1 MRKLLAV
8 IGFLTLLIGCGGDD
22 ATDVKV
28 IVEQPSGGNSGN
40 TDAHSVSYVWD
51 SSVTS
56 QVIRLSASASWSV
69 KSDDHCKNWCY
80 PVKSS
85 GTSDKIVLWVS
96 PNITDKAR
104 SGKVTVQ
111 LGGKKQ
117 EIFVS
122 QPAFTGNLDTYDYH
136 LPVVFHVMYHNKSDK
151 KQNPDKSH
159 FTKILD
165 AVNKLYAANN
175 MHIVFEMAKYNDEGE
190 ELEEPGIIRKKVDFK
205 EYDPHEF
212 LKDEDYA
219 EDVQNLKKFINI
231 FVFCFAQSSDKSTT
245 LGLTTLPILPTAY
258 PDPKDLLNETDAAN
272 DYAYLTTPFGVCI
285 NNEFIDVW
293 QDEGTIKATYIV
305 STVAHELGHYVGLL
319 HTFSENE
326 CEEDDGCDDTHIS
339 DYENYLAYIQK
350 YQNDEIAK
358 GRDPN
363 SFNIKELGT
372 RTDCKTGEEFIAD
385 NILDYAYTIGD
396 VFTADQKK
404 RTRHVLKYGALT
416 PGPKLIDYN
425 TTGIVTK
432 STNKSS
438 QRAAASRPGMVQT
451 DPCPK
456 VPVNR
461 LPQIGL
467 K

>member
-22 ATDVKV
+22 AG
-28 IVEQPSGGNSGN
+28 SGGNSGGV
-40 TDAHSVSYVWD
+40 TIIGGESLTFG

-56 QVIRLSASASWSV
+56 HEIQLSGSVSWSA
-69 KSDDHCKNWCY
+69 KSDDNCKNWCY
-80 PVKSS
+80 PFKAS
-85 GTSDKIVLWVS
+85 GNSDKIVLWVS

-117 EIFVS
+117 EISVS
-122 QPAFTGNLDTYDYH
+122 QPAFTGDLDTYDYH

-151 KQNPDKSH
+151 KQNPDKSQ

-175 MHIVFEMAKYNDEGE
+175 MHIVFEMAKYDDDGE

-231 FVFCFAQSSDKSTT
+231 FVFCFAQSSDESTT
-245 LGLTTLPILPTAY
+245 LGLTTLPIVPTAY
-258 PDPKDLLNETDAAN
+258 PLEHLVDTDAAN
-272 DYAYLTTPFGVCI
+272 EYAYLTTPYGVCI
-285 NNEFIDVW
+285 NNEAIDEW
-293 QDEGTIKATYIV
+293 QDEKTVNPIYIV
-305 STVAHELGHYVGLL
+305 ATVAHEIGHYIGLL
-319 HTFSENE
+319 HTFSEIE
-326 CEEDDGCDDTHIS
+326 CEEDDGCEDTPIS
-339 DYENYLAYIQK
+339 DYNNYIEYITD
-350 YQNDEIAK
+350 YIAK
-358 GRDPN
+358 QQAAGKK
-363 SFNIKELGT
+363 ITIEEVAK

>member
-8 IGFLTLLIGCGGDD
+8 IGFLVLLIGCGGDD
-22 ATDVKV
+22 AG
-28 IVEQPSGGNSGN
+28 SGGNSGGV
-40 TDAHSVSYVWD
+40 TIIGGESLTFG

-56 QVIRLSASASWSV
+56 HEIQLSGSVSWSA
-69 KSDDHCKNWCY
+69 KSDDNCKNWCY
-80 PVKSS
+80 PFKAS
-85 GTSDKIVLWVS
+85 GNSDKIVLWVS

-117 EIFVS
+117 EISVS
-122 QPAFTGNLDTYDYH
+122 QPAFTGDLDTYDYH

-151 KQNPDKSH
+151 KQNPDKSQ

-175 MHIVFEMAKYNDEGE
+175 MHIVFEMAKYDDEGE

-231 FVFCFAQSSDKSTT
+231 FVFCFAQSSDESTT
-245 LGLTTLPILPTAY
+245 LGLTTLPIVPTAY
-258 PDPKDLLNETDAAN
+258 PLEYLVDTDAAN
-272 DYAYLTTPFGVCI
+272 EYAYLTTPYGVCI
-285 NNEFIDVW
+285 NNEAIDEW
-293 QDEGTIKATYIV
+293 QDEKTVNPKYIV
-305 STVAHELGHYVGLL
+305 ATVAHEIGHYIGLL
-319 HTFSENE
+319 HTFSEIE
-326 CEEDDGCDDTHIS
+326 CEEDDGCEDTPIS
-339 DYENYLAYIQK
+339 DYNNYIEYITD
-350 YQNDEIAK
+350 YIAK
-358 GRDPN
+358 QQAAGK
-363 SFNIKELGT
+363 NITIEEVAK
-372 RTDCKTGEEFIAD
+372 RTDCKTGKEFIAD

-425 TTGIVTK
+425 TTGIVIK

>member
-8 IGFLTLLIGCGGDD
+8 IGFLVLLIGCGGDD
-22 ATDVKV
+22 AG
-28 IVEQPSGGNSGN
+28 SGGNSGGV
-40 TDAHSVSYVWD
+40 TIIGGESLTFG

-56 QVIRLSASASWSV
+56 HEIQLSGSVSWSA
-69 KSDDHCKNWCY
+69 KSDDNCKNWCY
-80 PVKSS
+80 PFKAS
-85 GTSDKIVLWVS
+85 GNGDKIVLWVS
-96 PNITDKAR
+96 PNITNKAR

-117 EIFVS
+117 EISVS

-151 KQNPDKSH
+151 KQNPDKSQ

-212 LKDEDYA
+212 QKDEDYA

-231 FVFCFAQSSDKSTT
+231 FVFCFAQSSSESTT
-245 LGLTTLPILPTAY
+245 LGYTTLPIVPTKY
-258 PDPKDLLNETDAAN
+258 PLEYLIDTDAAN
-272 DYAYLTTPFGVCI
+272 EYAYLTTPYGVCI
-285 NNEFIDVW
+285 NNEFIDEW
-293 QDEGTIKATYIV
+293 QDEGTINPTYIV

-319 HTFSENE
+319 HTFSEIE
-326 CEEDDGCDDTHIS
+326 CEEDDGCEDTPIS
-339 DYENYLAYIQK
+339 DYNNYIEYFTDYQAKQK
-350 YQNDEIAK
+350 AAGKKMIIEEAAK
-358 GRDPN
+358 
-363 SFNIKELGT
+363 
-372 RTDCKTGEEFIAD
+372 RTDCKTGKEFIAD

-425 TTGIVTK
+425 TTGIVIK

-438 QRAAASRPGMVQT
+438 QRAAASHPGMVQT

>member
-22 ATDVKV
+22 AG
-28 IVEQPSGGNSGN
+28 SGGNSGGV
-40 TDAHSVSYVWD
+40 TIIGGESLTFG

-56 QVIRLSASASWSV
+56 HEIQLSGSVSWSA
-69 KSDDHCKNWCY
+69 KSDDNCKNWCY
-80 PVKSS
+80 PFKAS
-85 GTSDKIVLWVS
+85 GNSDKIVLWVS
-96 PNITDKAR
+96 PNITNKAR

-117 EIFVS
+117 EISVS

-151 KQNPDKSH
+151 KQNPDKSQ

-175 MHIVFEMAKYNDEGE
+175 MHIVFEMAKYDDDGE
-190 ELEEPGIIRKKVDFK
+190 ELEEPGIIRKQVDFK

-231 FVFCFAQSSDKSTT
+231 FVFCFAQSSDESTT
-245 LGLTTLPILPTAY
+245 LGLTTLPIVPTAY
-258 PDPKDLLNETDAAN
+258 PLEHLVDTDAAN
-272 DYAYLTTPFGVCI
+272 EYAYLTTPYGVCI
-285 NNEFIDVW
+285 NNEAIDEW
-293 QDEGTIKATYIV
+293 QDEKTVNPIYIV
-305 STVAHELGHYVGLL
+305 ATVAHEIGHYIGLL
-319 HTFSENE
+319 HTFSEIE
-326 CEEDDGCDDTHIS
+326 CEEDDGCEDTPIS
-339 DYENYLAYIQK
+339 DYNNYIEYITD
-350 YQNDEIAK
+350 YIAK
-358 GRDPN
+358 QQAVGKK
-363 SFNIKELGT
+363 ITIEEVAK

>member
-1 MRKLLAV
+1 M
-8 IGFLTLLIGCGGDD
+8 LIGCGGDD
-22 ATDVKV
+22 AG
-28 IVEQPSGGNSGN
+28 SGGNSGGV
-40 TDAHSVSYVWD
+40 TIIGGESLTFG

-56 QVIRLSASASWSV
+56 HEIQLSGSVSWSA
-69 KSDDHCKNWCY
+69 KSDDNCKNWCY
-80 PVKSS
+80 PFKAS
-85 GTSDKIVLWVS
+85 GNSDKIVLWVS

-117 EIFVS
+117 EISVS
-122 QPAFTGNLDTYDYH
+122 QPAFTGDLDTYDYH

-151 KQNPDKSH
+151 KQNPDKSQ

-175 MHIVFEMAKYNDEGE
+175 MHIVFEMAKYDDEGE

-231 FVFCFAQSSDKSTT
+231 FVFCFAQSSDESTT
-245 LGLTTLPILPTAY
+245 LGLTTLPIVPTAY
-258 PDPKDLLNETDAAN
+258 PLEYLVDTDAAN
-272 DYAYLTTPFGVCI
+272 EYAYLTTPYGVCI
-285 NNEFIDVW
+285 NNEAIDEW
-293 QDEGTIKATYIV
+293 QDEKTVNPKYIV
-305 STVAHELGHYVGLL
+305 ATVAHEIGHYIGLL
-319 HTFSENE
+319 HTFSEIE
-326 CEEDDGCDDTHIS
+326 CEEDDGCEDTPIS
-339 DYENYLAYIQK
+339 DYNNYIEYITD
-350 YQNDEIAK
+350 YIAK
-358 GRDPN
+358 QQAAGK
-363 SFNIKELGT
+363 NITIEEVAK
-372 RTDCKTGEEFIAD
+372 RTDCKTGKEFIAD

-425 TTGIVTK
+425 TTGIVIK

>member
-22 ATDVKV
+22 AG
-28 IVEQPSGGNSGN
+28 SGGNSGGV
-40 TDAHSVSYVWD
+40 TIIGGESLTFG

-56 QVIRLSASASWSV
+56 HEIQLSGSVSWSA
-69 KSDDHCKNWCY
+69 KSDDNCKNWCY
-80 PVKSS
+80 PFKAS
-85 GTSDKIVLWVS
+85 GNSDKIVLWVS

-117 EIFVS
+117 EISVS
-122 QPAFTGNLDTYDYH
+122 QPAFTGDLDNYDYH

-151 KQNPDKSH
+151 KQNPDKSQ

-231 FVFCFAQSSDKSTT
+231 FVFCFAQSSDESTT

-293 QDEGTIKATYIV
+293 QDEGTIKPTYIV

-326 CEEDDGCDDTHIS
+326 CEEDDGCDDTHVS

>member
-22 ATDVKV
+22 AG
-28 IVEQPSGGNSGN
+28 SGGNSGGV
-40 TDAHSVSYVWD
+40 TIIGGESLTFG

-56 QVIRLSASASWSV
+56 HEIQLSGSVSWSA
-69 KSDDHCKNWCY
+69 KSDDNCKNWCY
-80 PVKSS
+80 PFKAS
-85 GTSDKIVLWVS
+85 GNSDKIALWVS
-96 PNITDKAR
+96 PNITDKTR

-117 EIFVS
+117 EISVS

-151 KQNPDKSH
+151 KQNPDKSQ

-175 MHIVFEMAKYNDEGE
+175 MHIVFEMAKYDDEGE

-231 FVFCFAQSSDKSTT
+231 FVFCFAQSSDESTT
-245 LGLTTLPILPTAY
+245 LGLTTLPIVPTAY
-258 PDPKDLLNETDAAN
+258 PLKYLVDTDAAN
-272 DYAYLTTPFGVCI
+272 EYAYLTTPYGVCI
-285 NNEFIDVW
+285 NNEAIDEW
-293 QDEGTIKATYIV
+293 QDEKTVNPKYIV
-305 STVAHELGHYVGLL
+305 ATVAHEIGHYIGLL
-319 HTFSENE
+319 HTFSEIE
-326 CEEDDGCDDTHIS
+326 CEEDDGCEDTPIS
-339 DYENYLAYIQK
+339 DYNNYIEYITD
-350 YQNDEIAK
+350 YIAK
-358 GRDPN
+358 QQAAGK
-363 SFNIKELGT
+363 NITIEEVAK
-372 RTDCKTGEEFIAD
+372 RTDCNTGEEFIAD

>member
-8 IGFLTLLIGCGGDD
+8 IGFLVLLIGCGGDD
-22 ATDVKV
+22 AG
-28 IVEQPSGGNSGN
+28 SGGNSGGV
-40 TDAHSVSYVWD
+40 TIIGGESLTFG

-56 QVIRLSASASWSV
+56 HEIQLSGSVSWSA
-69 KSDDHCKNWCY
+69 KSDDNCKNWCY
-80 PVKSS
+80 PFKAS
-85 GTSDKIVLWVS
+85 GNSDKIVLWVS

-117 EIFVS
+117 EISVS
-122 QPAFTGNLDTYDYH
+122 QPAFTGDLDTYDYH

-151 KQNPDKSH
+151 KQNPDKSQ

-175 MHIVFEMAKYNDEGE
+175 MHIVFEMAKYDDEGE

-231 FVFCFAQSSDKSTT
+231 FVFCFAQSSDESTT
-245 LGLTTLPILPTAY
+245 LGLTTLPIVPTAY
-258 PDPKDLLNETDAAN
+258 PLEHLVDTDAAN
-272 DYAYLTTPFGVCI
+272 EYAYLTTPYGVCI
-285 NNEFIDVW
+285 NNEAIDEW
-293 QDEGTIKATYIV
+293 QDEKTVNPKYIV
-305 STVAHELGHYVGLL
+305 ATVAHEIGHYIGLL
-319 HTFSENE
+319 HTFSEIE
-326 CEEDDGCDDTHIS
+326 CEEDDGCEDTPIS
-339 DYENYLAYIQK
+339 DYNNYIEYITD
-350 YQNDEIAK
+350 YIAK
-358 GRDPN
+358 QQAAGKK
-363 SFNIKELGT
+363 ITIEEVAK
-372 RTDCKTGEEFIAD
+372 RTDCITGKEFIAD

-467 K
+467 

>member
-8 IGFLTLLIGCGGDD
+8 IGFLVLLIGCGGDD
-22 ATDVKV
+22 AG
-28 IVEQPSGGNSGN
+28 SGGNSGGV
-40 TDAHSVSYVWD
+40 TIIGGESLTFG

-56 QVIRLSASASWSV
+56 HEIQLSGSVSWSA
-69 KSDDHCKNWCY
+69 KSDDNCKNWCY
-80 PVKSS
+80 PFKAS
-85 GTSDKIVLWVS
+85 GNSDKIVLWVS
-96 PNITDKAR
+96 PNITNKAR

-117 EIFVS
+117 EISVS
-122 QPAFTGNLDTYDYH
+122 QPAFTGDLDTYDYH

-151 KQNPDKSH
+151 KQNPDKSQ

-175 MHIVFEMAKYNDEGE
+175 MHIVFEMAKYDDDGE

-231 FVFCFAQSSDKSTT
+231 FVFCFAQSSDESTT
-245 LGLTTLPILPTAY
+245 LGLTTLPIVPTAY
-258 PDPKDLLNETDAAN
+258 PLKYLVDTDAAN
-272 DYAYLTTPFGVCI
+272 EYAYLTTPYGVCI
-285 NNEFIDVW
+285 NNEAIDEW
-293 QDEGTIKATYIV
+293 QDEKTVNPKYIV
-305 STVAHELGHYVGLL
+305 ATVAHEIGHYIGLL
-319 HTFSENE
+319 HTFSEIE
-326 CEEDDGCDDTHIS
+326 CEEDDGCEDTPIS
-339 DYENYLAYIQK
+339 DYNNYIEYITD
-350 YQNDEIAK
+350 YIAK
-358 GRDPN
+358 QQAAGKK
-363 SFNIKELGT
+363 ITIEEVAK
-372 RTDCKTGEEFIAD
+372 RTDCKTGKEFIAD

-425 TTGIVTK
+425 TTGIVIK

>member
-22 ATDVKV
+22 AG
-28 IVEQPSGGNSGN
+28 SGGNSGGV
-40 TDAHSVSYVWD
+40 TIIGGESLTFG

-56 QVIRLSASASWSV
+56 HEIQLSGSVSWSA
-69 KSDDHCKNWCY
+69 KSDDNCKNWCY
-80 PVKSS
+80 PFKAS
-85 GTSDKIVLWVS
+85 GNSDKIVLWVS

-117 EIFVS
+117 EISVS

-151 KQNPDKSH
+151 KQNPDKSQ

-175 MHIVFEMAKYNDEGE
+175 MHIVFEMAKYDDDGE

-231 FVFCFAQSSDKSTT
+231 FVFCFAQSSDESTT
-245 LGLTTLPILPTAY
+245 LGLTTLPIVPTAY
-258 PDPKDLLNETDAAN
+258 PLEHLVDTDAAN
-272 DYAYLTTPFGVCI
+272 EYAYLTTPYGVCI
-285 NNEFIDVW
+285 NNEAIDEW
-293 QDEGTIKATYIV
+293 QDEKTVNPIYIV
-305 STVAHELGHYVGLL
+305 ATVAHEIGHYIGLL
-319 HTFSENE
+319 HTFSEIE
-326 CEEDDGCDDTHIS
+326 CEEDDGCEDTPIS
-339 DYENYLAYIQK
+339 DYNNYIEYITD
-350 YQNDEIAK
+350 YIAK
-358 GRDPN
+358 QQAAGKK
-363 SFNIKELGT
+363 ITIEEVAK

>member
-8 IGFLTLLIGCGGDD
+8 IGFLVLLIGCGGDD
-22 ATDVKV
+22 AG
-28 IVEQPSGGNSGN
+28 SGGNSGGV
-40 TDAHSVSYVWD
+40 TIIGGESLTFG

-56 QVIRLSASASWSV
+56 HEIQLSGSVSWSA
-69 KSDDHCKNWCY
+69 KSDDNCKNWCY
-80 PVKSS
+80 PFKAS
-85 GTSDKIVLWVS
+85 GNSDKIVLWVS
-96 PNITDKAR
+96 PNITNKAR

-117 EIFVS
+117 EISVS
-122 QPAFTGNLDTYDYH
+122 QPAFTGDLDTYDYH

-151 KQNPDKSH
+151 KQNPDKSQ

-175 MHIVFEMAKYNDEGE
+175 MHIVFEMAKYDDEGE

-231 FVFCFAQSSDKSTT
+231 FVFCFAQSSDESTT
-245 LGLTTLPILPTAY
+245 LGLTTLPIVPTAY
-258 PDPKDLLNETDAAN
+258 PLEYLVDTDTANE
-272 DYAYLTTPFGVCI
+272 YAYLTTPYGVCI
-285 NNEFIDVW
+285 NNEAIDEW
-293 QDEGTIKATYIV
+293 QDEKTVNPKYIV
-305 STVAHELGHYVGLL
+305 ATVAHEIGHYIGLL
-319 HTFSENE
+319 HTFSEIE
-326 CEEDDGCDDTHIS
+326 CEEDDGCEDTPIS
-339 DYENYLAYIQK
+339 DYNNYIEYITD
-350 YQNDEIAK
+350 YIAK
-358 GRDPN
+358 QQAAGKK
-363 SFNIKELGT
+363 ITIEEVAK
-372 RTDCKTGEEFIAD
+372 RTDCKTGKEFIAD

>member
-8 IGFLTLLIGCGGDD
+8 IGFLVLLIGCGGDD
-22 ATDVKV
+22 AG
-28 IVEQPSGGNSGN
+28 SGGNSGGV
-40 TDAHSVSYVWD
+40 TIIGGESLTFG

-56 QVIRLSASASWSV
+56 HEIQLSGSVSWSA
-69 KSDDHCKNWCY
+69 KSDDNCKNWCY
-80 PVKSS
+80 PFKAS
-85 GTSDKIVLWVS
+85 GNSDKIVLWVS

-117 EIFVS
+117 EISVS

-151 KQNPDKSH
+151 KQNPDKSQ

-190 ELEEPGIIRKKVDFK
+190 ELEEPGIIRKQVDFS
-205 EYDPHEF
+205 EYDANEF
-212 LKDEDYA
+212 LQDKDYA
-219 EDVQNLKKFINI
+219 DDVLNLKKYINI
-231 FVFCFAQSSDKSTT
+231 FVFRFAQPSSDVTT
-245 LGLTTLPILPTAY
+245 LGLTTLPIVPTAY
-258 PDPKDLLNETDAAN
+258 PLKYLVDTDAAN
-272 DYAYLTTPFGVCI
+272 EYAYLTTPYGVCI
-285 NNEFIDVW
+285 NNEAIDEW
-293 QDEGTIKATYIV
+293 QDEKTVNPKYIV
-305 STVAHELGHYVGLL
+305 ATVAHEIGHYIGLL
-319 HTFSENE
+319 HTFSEIE
-326 CEEDDGCDDTHIS
+326 CEEDDGCEDTPIS
-339 DYENYLAYIQK
+339 DYNNYIEYITD
-350 YQNDEIAK
+350 YIAK
-358 GRDPN
+358 QQAAGKK
-363 SFNIKELGT
+363 ITIEEVAK
-372 RTDCKTGEEFIAD
+372 RTDCITGKEFIAD

>member
-8 IGFLTLLIGCGGDD
+8 IGFLVLLIGCGGDD
-22 ATDVKV
+22 AG
-28 IVEQPSGGNSGN
+28 SGGNSGGV
-40 TDAHSVSYVWD
+40 TIIGGESLTFG

-56 QVIRLSASASWSV
+56 HEIQLSGSVSWSA
-69 KSDDHCKNWCY
+69 KSDDNCKNWCY
-80 PVKSS
+80 PFKAS
-85 GTSDKIVLWVS
+85 GNSDKIVLWVS
-96 PNITDKAR
+96 PNITNKAR

-117 EIFVS
+117 EISVS
-122 QPAFTGNLDTYDYH
+122 QPAFTGDLDTYDYH

-151 KQNPDKSH
+151 KQNPDKSQ

-175 MHIVFEMAKYNDEGE
+175 MHIVFEMAKYDDEGE

-231 FVFCFAQSSDKSTT
+231 FVFCFAQASSDATT
-245 LGLTTLPILPTAY
+245 LGLTTLPIVPTAY
-258 PDPKDLLNETDAAN
+258 PLEYLVDTDTANE
-272 DYAYLTTPFGVCI
+272 YAYLTTPYGVCI
-285 NNEFIDVW
+285 NNEAIDEW
-293 QDEGTIKATYIV
+293 QDEKTVNPKYIV
-305 STVAHELGHYVGLL
+305 ATVAHEIGHYIGLL
-319 HTFSENE
+319 HTFSEIE
-326 CEEDDGCDDTHIS
+326 CEEDDGCEDTPIS
-339 DYENYLAYIQK
+339 DYNNYIEYITD
-350 YQNDEIAK
+350 YIAK
-358 GRDPN
+358 QQAAGKK
-363 SFNIKELGT
+363 ITIEEVAK
-372 RTDCKTGEEFIAD
+372 RTDCKTGKEFIAD

-425 TTGIVTK
+425 TTGIVIK

>member
-8 IGFLTLLIGCGGDD
+8 IGFLVLLIGCGGDD
-22 ATDVKV
+22 AG
-28 IVEQPSGGNSGN
+28 SGGNSGGV
-40 TDAHSVSYVWD
+40 TIIGGESLTFG

-56 QVIRLSASASWSV
+56 HEIQLSGSVSWSA
-69 KSDDHCKNWCY
+69 KSDDNCKNWCY
-80 PVKSS
+80 PFKAS
-85 GTSDKIVLWVS
+85 GNSDKIVLWVS

-117 EIFVS
+117 EISVS

-151 KQNPDKSH
+151 KQNPDKSQ

-175 MHIVFEMAKYNDEGE
+175 MHIVFEMAKYDDDGE

-231 FVFCFAQSSDKSTT
+231 FVFCFAQSSDESTT
-245 LGLTTLPILPTAY
+245 LGLTTLPIVPTAY
-258 PDPKDLLNETDAAN
+258 PLKYLVDTDAAN
-272 DYAYLTTPFGVCI
+272 EYAYLTTPYGVCI
-285 NNEFIDVW
+285 NNEAIDEW
-293 QDEGTIKATYIV
+293 QDEKTVNPKYIV
-305 STVAHELGHYVGLL
+305 ATVAHEIGHYIGLL
-319 HTFSENE
+319 HTFSEIE
-326 CEEDDGCDDTHIS
+326 CEEDDGCEDTPIS
-339 DYENYLAYIQK
+339 DYNNYIEYITD
-350 YQNDEIAK
+350 YIAK
-358 GRDPN
+358 QQAAGKK
-363 SFNIKELGT
+363 ITIEEVAK

>member
-22 ATDVKV
+22 AG
-28 IVEQPSGGNSGN
+28 SGGNSGGV
-40 TDAHSVSYVWD
+40 TIIGGESLTFG

-56 QVIRLSASASWSV
+56 HEIQLSGSVSWSA
-69 KSDDHCKNWCY
+69 KSDDNCKNWCY
-80 PVKSS
+80 PFKAS
-85 GTSDKIVLWVS
+85 GNSDKIVLWVS

-117 EIFVS
+117 EISVS

-151 KQNPDKSH
+151 KQNPDKSQ
-159 FTKILD
+159 FTNILD

-175 MHIVFEMAKYNDEGE
+175 MHIVFEMAKYDDDGE

-231 FVFCFAQSSDKSTT
+231 FVFCFAQSSDESTT
-245 LGLTTLPILPTAY
+245 LGLTTLPIVPTAY
-258 PDPKDLLNETDAAN
+258 PLEHLVDTDAAN
-272 DYAYLTTPFGVCI
+272 EYAYLTTPYGVCI
-285 NNEFIDVW
+285 NNEAIDEW
-293 QDEGTIKATYIV
+293 QDEKTVNPIYIV
-305 STVAHELGHYVGLL
+305 ATVAHEIGHYIGLL
-319 HTFSENE
+319 HTFSEIE
-326 CEEDDGCDDTHIS
+326 CEEDDGCEDTPIS
-339 DYENYLAYIQK
+339 DYNNYIEYITD
-350 YQNDEIAK
+350 YIAK
-358 GRDPN
+358 QQAAGKK
-363 SFNIKELGT
+363 ITIEEVAK

>member
-1 MRKLLAV
+1 M
-8 IGFLTLLIGCGGDD
+8 LIGCGGDD
-22 ATDVKV
+22 A
-28 IVEQPSGGNSGN
+28 GGESLTFG
-40 TDAHSVSYVWD
+40 

-56 QVIRLSASASWSV
+56 HEIQLSGSVSWSA
-69 KSDDHCKNWCY
+69 KSDDNCKNWCY
-80 PVKSS
+80 PFKAS
-85 GTSDKIVLWVS
+85 GNSDKIVLWVS

-117 EIFVS
+117 EISVS
-122 QPAFTGNLDTYDYH
+122 QPAFTGDLDTYDYH

-151 KQNPDKSH
+151 KQNPDKSQ

-175 MHIVFEMAKYNDEGE
+175 MHIVFEMAKYDDDGE

-293 QDEGTIKATYIV
+293 QDEGTIEPYYIV

-319 HTFSENE
+319 HTFSEIE
-326 CEEDDGCDDTHIS
+326 CEEDDGCEDTPIS
-339 DYENYLAYIQK
+339 DYNNYIEYFTDYQAKQK
-350 YQNDEIAK
+350 AAGKKMIIEEAAK
-358 GRDPN
+358 
-363 SFNIKELGT
+363 

-385 NILDYAYTIGD
+385 NILDYAYTIGN

>member
-8 IGFLTLLIGCGGDD
+8 IGFLVLLIGCGGDD
-22 ATDVKV
+22 AG
-28 IVEQPSGGNSGN
+28 SGGNSGGV
-40 TDAHSVSYVWD
+40 TIIGGESLTFG

-56 QVIRLSASASWSV
+56 HEIQLSGSVSWSA
-69 KSDDHCKNWCY
+69 KSDDNCKNWCY
-80 PVKSS
+80 PFKAS
-85 GTSDKIVLWVS
+85 GNSDKIVLWVS

-117 EIFVS
+117 EISVS
-122 QPAFTGNLDTYDYH
+122 QPAFTGDLDTYDYH
-136 LPVVFHVMYHNKSDK
+136 LPVVFHVMYHNKSDE
-151 KQNPDKSH
+151 KQNPDKSQ

-175 MHIVFEMAKYNDEGE
+175 MHIVFEMAKYDDDGE

-231 FVFCFAQSSDKSTT
+231 FVFCFAQSSDESTT
-245 LGLTTLPILPTAY
+245 LGLTTLPIVPTAY
-258 PDPKDLLNETDAAN
+258 PLKYLVDTDAAN
-272 DYAYLTTPFGVCI
+272 EYAYLTTPYGVCI
-285 NNEFIDVW
+285 NNEAIDEW
-293 QDEGTIKATYIV
+293 QDEKTVNPKYIV
-305 STVAHELGHYVGLL
+305 ATVAHEIGHYIGLL
-319 HTFSENE
+319 HTFSEIE
-326 CEEDDGCDDTHIS
+326 CEEDDGCEDTPIS
-339 DYENYLAYIQK
+339 DYNNYIEYITD
-350 YQNDEIAK
+350 YIAK
-358 GRDPN
+358 QQAAGKK
-363 SFNIKELGT
+363 ITIEEVAK
-372 RTDCKTGEEFIAD
+372 RTDCKTGKEFIAD

>member
-8 IGFLTLLIGCGGDD
+8 IGFLVLLIGCGGDD
-22 ATDVKV
+22 AG
-28 IVEQPSGGNSGN
+28 SGGNSGGV
-40 TDAHSVSYVWD
+40 TIIGGESLTFG

-56 QVIRLSASASWSV
+56 HEIQLSGSVSWSA
-69 KSDDHCKNWCY
+69 KSDDNCKNWCY
-80 PVKSS
+80 PFKAS
-85 GTSDKIVLWVS
+85 GNSDKIVLWVS

-117 EIFVS
+117 EISVS
-122 QPAFTGNLDTYDYH
+122 QPAFTGDLDTYDYH

-151 KQNPDKSH
+151 KQNPDKSQ

-175 MHIVFEMAKYNDEGE
+175 MHIVFEMAKYDDEGE

-231 FVFCFAQSSDKSTT
+231 FVFCFAQSSDESTT
-245 LGLTTLPILPTAY
+245 LGLTTLPIVPTAY
-258 PDPKDLLNETDAAN
+258 PLEHLVDTDAAN
-272 DYAYLTTPFGVCI
+272 DYAYLTTPYGVCI
-285 NNEFIDVW
+285 NNEAIDEW
-293 QDEGTIKATYIV
+293 QDEKTVNPKYIV
-305 STVAHELGHYVGLL
+305 ATVAHELGHYVGLL
-319 HTFSENE
+319 HTFSEIE
-326 CEEDDGCDDTHIS
+326 CEEDDGCEDTPIS
-339 DYENYLAYIQK
+339 DYNNYIEYITD
-350 YQNDEIAK
+350 YIAK
-358 GRDPN
+358 QQAAGKK
-363 SFNIKELGT
+363 ITIEEVAK

-425 TTGIVTK
+425 TTGIVIK

-438 QRAAASRPGMVQT
+438 QRAAASHPGMVQT

>member
-8 IGFLTLLIGCGGDD
+8 IGFLVLLIGCGGDD
-22 ATDVKV
+22 AG
-28 IVEQPSGGNSGN
+28 SGGNSGGV
-40 TDAHSVSYVWD
+40 TIIGGESLTFG

-56 QVIRLSASASWSV
+56 HEIQLSGSVSWSA
-69 KSDDHCKNWCY
+69 KSDDNCKNWCY
-80 PVKSS
+80 PFKAS
-85 GTSDKIVLWVS
+85 GNSDKIVLWVS

-117 EIFVS
+117 EISVS

-151 KQNPDKSH
+151 KQNPDKSQ

-175 MHIVFEMAKYNDEGE
+175 MHIVFEMAKYDDEGE

-231 FVFCFAQSSDKSTT
+231 FVFCFAQSSDESTT
-245 LGLTTLPILPTAY
+245 LGLTTLPIVPTAY
-258 PDPKDLLNETDAAN
+258 PLEHLVDTDAAN
-272 DYAYLTTPFGVCI
+272 EYAYLTTPYGVCI
-285 NNEFIDVW
+285 NNEAIDEW
-293 QDEGTIKATYIV
+293 QDEKTVNPIYIV
-305 STVAHELGHYVGLL
+305 ATVAHEIGHYIGLL
-319 HTFSENE
+319 HTFSEIE
-326 CEEDDGCDDTHIS
+326 CEEDDGCEDTPIS
-339 DYENYLAYIQK
+339 DYNNYIEYITD
-350 YQNDEIAK
+350 YIAK
-358 GRDPN
+358 QQAAGKK
-363 SFNIKELGT
+363 ITIEEVAK

>member
-22 ATDVKV
+22 AG
-28 IVEQPSGGNSGN
+28 SGGNSGGV
-40 TDAHSVSYVWD
+40 TIIGGESLTFG

-56 QVIRLSASASWSV
+56 HEIQLSGSVSWSA
-69 KSDDHCKNWCY
+69 KSDDNCKNWCY
-80 PVKSS
+80 PFKAS
-85 GTSDKIVLWVS
+85 GNSDKIVLWVS
-96 PNITDKAR
+96 PNITNKAR

-117 EIFVS
+117 EISVS
-122 QPAFTGNLDTYDYH
+122 QPAFTGDLDTYDYH

-151 KQNPDKSH
+151 KQNPDKSQ

-175 MHIVFEMAKYNDEGE
+175 MNMHIVFEMAKYDDEGE

-219 EDVQNLKKFINI
+219 EDVQNLKKYINI
-231 FVFCFAQSSDKSTT
+231 FVFRFAQASSDATT
-245 LGLTTLPILPTAY
+245 LGLTTLPIVPTAY
-258 PDPKDLLNETDAAN
+258 PLEYLVDTDTANE
-272 DYAYLTTPFGVCI
+272 YAYLTTPFGVCI
-285 NNEFIDVW
+285 NNEAIDEW
-293 QDEGTIKATYIV
+293 QDEKTVNPKYIV
-305 STVAHELGHYVGLL
+305 ATVAHEIGHYIGLL
-319 HTFSENE
+319 HTFSEIE
-326 CEEDDGCDDTHIS
+326 CEEDDGCEDTPIS
-339 DYENYLAYIQK
+339 DYNNYIEYITD
-350 YQNDEIAK
+350 YIAK
-358 GRDPN
+358 QQAAGK
-363 SFNIKELGT
+363 NITIEEVAK

>member
-8 IGFLTLLIGCGGDD
+8 IGFLVLLIGCGGDD
-22 ATDVKV
+22 AG
-28 IVEQPSGGNSGN
+28 SGGNSGGV
-40 TDAHSVSYVWD
+40 TIIGGESLTFG

-56 QVIRLSASASWSV
+56 HEIQLSGSVSWSA
-69 KSDDHCKNWCY
+69 KSDDNCKNWCY
-80 PVKSS
+80 PFKAS
-85 GTSDKIVLWVS
+85 GNSDKIVLWVS
-96 PNITDKAR
+96 PNITNKAR

-117 EIFVS
+117 EISVS
-122 QPAFTGNLDTYDYH
+122 QPAFTGDLDTYDYH

-151 KQNPDKSH
+151 KQNPDKSQ

-175 MHIVFEMAKYNDEGE
+175 MHIVFEMAKYDDEGE

-231 FVFCFAQSSDKSTT
+231 FVFCFAQASSDATT
-245 LGLTTLPILPTAY
+245 LGLTTLPIVPTAY
-258 PDPKDLLNETDAAN
+258 PLEYLVDTDTANE
-272 DYAYLTTPFGVCI
+272 YAYLTTPYGVCI
-285 NNEFIDVW
+285 NNEAIDEW
-293 QDEGTIKATYIV
+293 QDEKTVNPRYIV
-305 STVAHELGHYVGLL
+305 ATVAHEIGHYIGLL
-319 HTFSENE
+319 HTFSEIE
-326 CEEDDGCDDTHIS
+326 CEEDDGCEDTPIS
-339 DYENYLAYIQK
+339 DYNNYIEYLTDY
-350 YQNDEIAK
+350 IAK
-358 GRDPN
+358 QQAAGKK
-363 SFNIKELGT
+363 ITEEAAK
-372 RTDCKTGEEFIAD
+372 RTDCNTGKEFIAH
-385 NILDYAYTIGD
+385 NIMDYAYTIGD

>member
-8 IGFLTLLIGCGGDD
+8 IGFLVLLIGCGGDD
-22 ATDVKV
+22 TG
-28 IVEQPSGGNSGN
+28 IGGNSGGV
-40 TDAHSVSYVWD
+40 TIIGGESLTFG

-56 QVIRLSASASWSV
+56 HEIQLSGSVSWSA
-69 KSDDHCKNWCY
+69 KSDDNCKNWCY
-80 PVKSS
+80 PFKAS
-85 GTSDKIVLWVS
+85 GNSDKIVLWVS
-96 PNITDKAR
+96 PNITNKAR

-117 EIFVS
+117 EISVS
-122 QPAFTGNLDTYDYH
+122 QPAFTGDLDTYDYH

-151 KQNPDKSH
+151 KQNPDKSQ
-159 FTKILD
+159 FTNILD

-175 MHIVFEMAKYNDEGE
+175 MHIVFEMAKYDDDGE
-190 ELEEPGIIRKKVDFK
+190 ELEEPGIIRKQVDFK

-231 FVFCFAQSSDKSTT
+231 FVFCFAQSSDESTT
-245 LGLTTLPILPTAY
+245 LGLTTLPIVPTAY
-258 PDPKDLLNETDAAN
+258 PLKYLVDTDAAN
-272 DYAYLTTPFGVCI
+272 ELAKLPTPYGVCI
-285 NNEFIDVW
+285 NNEAIDEW
-293 QDEGTIKATYIV
+293 QDEKTVNPKYIV
-305 STVAHELGHYVGLL
+305 ATVAHEIGHYIGLL
-319 HTFSENE
+319 HTFSEIE
-326 CEEDDGCDDTHIS
+326 CEEDDGCEDTPIS
-339 DYENYLAYIQK
+339 DYNNYIEYITD
-350 YQNDEIAK
+350 YIAK
-358 GRDPN
+358 QQAAGK
-363 SFNIKELGT
+363 NITIEEVAK

>member
-8 IGFLTLLIGCGGDD
+8 IGFLVLLIGCGGDD
-22 ATDVKV
+22 AG
-28 IVEQPSGGNSGN
+28 SGGNSGGV
-40 TDAHSVSYVWD
+40 TIIGGESLTFG

-56 QVIRLSASASWSV
+56 HEIQLSGSVSWSA
-69 KSDDHCKNWCY
+69 KSDDNCKNWCY
-80 PVKSS
+80 PFKAS
-85 GTSDKIVLWVS
+85 GNSDKIVLWVS

-117 EIFVS
+117 EISVS
-122 QPAFTGNLDTYDYH
+122 QPAFTGDLDTYDYH

-151 KQNPDKSH
+151 KQNPDKSQ

-175 MHIVFEMAKYNDEGE
+175 MHIVFEMAKYDDEGE

-231 FVFCFAQSSDKSTT
+231 FVFCFAQSSDESTT
-245 LGLTTLPILPTAY
+245 LGLTTLPIVPTAY
-258 PDPKDLLNETDAAN
+258 PLKYLVDTDAAN
-272 DYAYLTTPFGVCI
+272 EYAYLTTPYGVCI
-285 NNEFIDVW
+285 NNEAIDEW
-293 QDEGTIKATYIV
+293 QDEKTVNPKYIV
-305 STVAHELGHYVGLL
+305 ATVAHEIGHYIGLL
-319 HTFSENE
+319 HTFSEIE
-326 CEEDDGCDDTHIS
+326 CEEDDGCEDTPIS
-339 DYENYLAYIQK
+339 DYNNYIEYITD
-350 YQNDEIAK
+350 YIAK
-358 GRDPN
+358 QQAAGKK
-363 SFNIKELGT
+363 ITIEEVAK

>member
-22 ATDVKV
+22 AG
-28 IVEQPSGGNSGN
+28 SGGNSGGV
-40 TDAHSVSYVWD
+40 TIIGGESLTFG

-56 QVIRLSASASWSV
+56 HEIQLSGSVSWSA
-69 KSDDHCKNWCY
+69 KSDDNCKNWCY
-80 PVKSS
+80 PFKAS
-85 GTSDKIVLWVS
+85 GNSDKIVLWVS

-117 EIFVS
+117 EISVS
-122 QPAFTGNLDTYDYH
+122 QPAFTGDLDTYDYH

-151 KQNPDKSH
+151 KQNPDKSQ

-175 MHIVFEMAKYNDEGE
+175 MHIVFEMAKYDDEGE

-219 EDVQNLKKFINI
+219 EDVQNLKKYINI
-231 FVFCFAQSSDKSTT
+231 FVFRFAQASSDATT
-245 LGLTTLPILPTAY
+245 LGLTTLPIVPTKY
-258 PDPKDLLNETDAAN
+258 PLEYLIDTDAAN
-272 DYAYLTTPFGVCI
+272 EYAYLTTPYGVCI
-285 NNEFIDVW
+285 NNEAIDEW
-293 QDEGTIKATYIV
+293 QDEKTVNPKYIV
-305 STVAHELGHYVGLL
+305 ATVAHELGHYVGLL
-319 HTFSENE
+319 HTFSEIE
-326 CEEDDGCDDTHIS
+326 CEEDDGCEDTPIS
-339 DYENYLAYIQK
+339 DYNNYIEYITD
-350 YQNDEIAK
+350 YIAK
-358 GRDPN
+358 QQAAGKK
-363 SFNIKELGT
+363 ITIEEVAK
-372 RTDCKTGEEFIAD
+372 RTDCITGKEFIAD

>member
-8 IGFLTLLIGCGGDD
+8 IGFLALLIGCGGDD
-22 ATDVKV
+22 TG
-28 IVEQPSGGNSGN
+28 SGGNSGGV
-40 TDAHSVSYVWD
+40 TIIGGESLTFG

-56 QVIRLSASASWSV
+56 HEIQLSGSVSWSA
-69 KSDDHCKNWCY
+69 KSDDNCKNWCY
-80 PVKSS
+80 PFKAS
-85 GTSDKIVLWVS
+85 GNSDKIVLWVS

-117 EIFVS
+117 EISVS

-151 KQNPDKSH
+151 KQNPDKSQ

-175 MHIVFEMAKYNDEGE
+175 MHIVFEMAKYDDEGE

-231 FVFCFAQSSDKSTT
+231 FVFCFAQSSDESTT
-245 LGLTTLPILPTAY
+245 LGLTTLPIVPTAY
-258 PDPKDLLNETDAAN
+258 PLKYLVDTDAAN
-272 DYAYLTTPFGVCI
+272 EYAYLTTPYGVCI
-285 NNEFIDVW
+285 NNEAIDEW
-293 QDEGTIKATYIV
+293 QDEKTVNPKYIV
-305 STVAHELGHYVGLL
+305 ATVAHEIGHYIGLL
-319 HTFSENE
+319 HTFSEIE
-326 CEEDDGCDDTHIS
+326 CEEDDGCEDTPIS
-339 DYENYLAYIQK
+339 DYNNYIEYITD
-350 YQNDEIAK
+350 YIAK
-358 GRDPN
+358 QQAAGKK
-363 SFNIKELGT
+363 ITIEEVAK
-372 RTDCKTGEEFIAD
+372 RTDCKTGKEFIAD

-425 TTGIVTK
+425 TTGIVPK

>member
-22 ATDVKV
+22 AG
-28 IVEQPSGGNSGN
+28 SGGNSGGV
-40 TDAHSVSYVWD
+40 TIIGGESLTFG

-56 QVIRLSASASWSV
+56 HEIQLSGSVSWSA
-69 KSDDHCKNWCY
+69 KSDDNCKNWCY
-80 PVKSS
+80 PFKAS
-85 GTSDKIVLWVS
+85 GNSDKIVLWVS

-117 EIFVS
+117 EISVS

-151 KQNPDKSH
+151 KQNPDKSQ

-175 MHIVFEMAKYNDEGE
+175 MHIVFEMAKYDDKGE
-190 ELEEPGIIRKKVDFK
+190 ELEELGIIRKQVDFS
-205 EYDPHEF
+205 EYDANEF
-212 LKDEDYA
+212 LQDKDYA
-219 EDVQNLKKFINI
+219 DDVLNLKKYINI
-231 FVFCFAQSSDKSTT
+231 FVFRFAQPSSDVTS
-245 LGLTTLPILPTAY
+245 LGLTTLPIVPTAY
-258 PDPKDLLNETDAAN
+258 PLEHLVDTDAAN
-272 DYAYLTTPFGVCI
+272 EYAYLTTPYGVCI
-285 NNEFIDVW
+285 NNEAIDEW
-293 QDEGTIKATYIV
+293 QDEKTVNPIYIV
-305 STVAHELGHYVGLL
+305 ATVAHEIGHYIGLL
-319 HTFSENE
+319 HTFSEIE
-326 CEEDDGCDDTHIS
+326 CEEDDGCEDTPIS
-339 DYENYLAYIQK
+339 DYNNYIEYITD
-350 YQNDEIAK
+350 YIAK
-358 GRDPN
+358 QQAAGKK
-363 SFNIKELGT
+363 ITIEEVAK

>member
-22 ATDVKV
+22 TG
-28 IVEQPSGGNSGN
+28 SGGNSGGV
-40 TDAHSVSYVWD
+40 TIIGGESLTFG

-56 QVIRLSASASWSV
+56 HEIQLSGSVSWSA
-69 KSDDHCKNWCY
+69 KSDDNCKNWCY
-80 PVKSS
+80 PFKAS
-85 GTSDKIVLWVS
+85 GNSDKIVLWVS

-117 EIFVS
+117 EISVS

-151 KQNPDKSH
+151 KQNPDKSQ

-175 MHIVFEMAKYNDEGE
+175 MHIVFEMAKYDDEGE

-219 EDVQNLKKFINI
+219 EAVQNLKKFINI
-231 FVFCFAQSSDKSTT
+231 FVFCFAQSSDESTT
-245 LGLTTLPILPTAY
+245 LGLTTLPIVPTAY
-258 PDPKDLLNETDAAN
+258 PLEYLVDTDAAN
-272 DYAYLTTPFGVCI
+272 EYAYLTTPYGVCI
-285 NNEFIDVW
+285 NNEAIDEW
-293 QDEGTIKATYIV
+293 QDEKTVNPKYIV
-305 STVAHELGHYVGLL
+305 ATVAHEIGHYIGLL
-319 HTFSENE
+319 HTFSDIE
-326 CEEDDGCDDTHIS
+326 CEEDDGCEDTPIS
-339 DYENYLAYIQK
+339 DYNNYIEYITD
-350 YQNDEIAK
+350 YIAK
-358 GRDPN
+358 QQAAGKK
-363 SFNIKELGT
+363 ITIEEVAK

-467 K
+467 

>member
-8 IGFLTLLIGCGGDD
+8 IGFLVLLIGCGGDD
-22 ATDVKV
+22 AG
-28 IVEQPSGGNSGN
+28 SGGNSGGV
-40 TDAHSVSYVWD
+40 TIIGGESLTFG

-56 QVIRLSASASWSV
+56 HEIQLSGSVSWSA
-69 KSDDHCKNWCY
+69 KSDDNCKNWCY
-80 PVKSS
+80 PFKAS
-85 GTSDKIVLWVS
+85 GNSDKIVLWVS

-117 EIFVS
+117 EISVS

-136 LPVVFHVMYHNKSDK
+136 LPVVFHVMYHNKS
-151 KQNPDKSH
+151 
-159 FTKILD
+159 
-165 AVNKLYAANN
+165 
-175 MHIVFEMAKYNDEGE
+175 EGE
-190 ELEEPGIIRKKVDFK
+190 ELEEPGIIRKQVDFS
-205 EYDPHEF
+205 EYDANEF
-212 LKDEDYA
+212 LQDKDYA
-219 EDVQNLKKFINI
+219 DDVLNLKKYINI
-231 FVFCFAQSSDKSTT
+231 FVFRFAQPSSDVTS
-245 LGLTTLPILPTAY
+245 LGYTTLPIVPTAY
-258 PDPKDLLNETDAAN
+258 PLEHLVVSDAAN
-272 DYAYLTTPFGVCI
+272 EYAYFITPFGVCI

-293 QDEGTIKATYIV
+293 QDEGTIKPTYIV

-319 HTFSENE
+319 HTFSEIE
-326 CEEDDGCDDTHIS
+326 CEEDDGCEDTPIS
-339 DYENYLAYIQK
+339 DYNNYIEYITD
-350 YQNDEIAK
+350 YIAK
-358 GRDPN
+358 QQAAGKK
-363 SFNIKELGT
+363 ITIEEVAK

-385 NILDYAYTIGD
+385 NILDYAYTIGDVTIGD

>member
-8 IGFLTLLIGCGGDD
+8 IGFLVLLIGCGGDD
-22 ATDVKV
+22 AG
-28 IVEQPSGGNSGN
+28 SGGNSGGV
-40 TDAHSVSYVWD
+40 TIIGGESLTFG

-56 QVIRLSASASWSV
+56 HEIQLSGSVSWSA
-69 KSDDHCKNWCY
+69 KSDDNCKNWCY
-80 PVKSS
+80 PFKAS
-85 GTSDKIVLWVS
+85 GNSDKIVLWVS
-96 PNITDKAR
+96 PNITNKAR

-117 EIFVS
+117 EISVS
-122 QPAFTGNLDTYDYH
+122 QPAFTGDLDTYDYH

-151 KQNPDKSH
+151 KQNPDKSQ

-175 MHIVFEMAKYNDEGE
+175 MHIVFEMAKYDDDGE

-231 FVFCFAQSSDKSTT
+231 FVFCFAQSSDESTT
-245 LGLTTLPILPTAY
+245 LGLTTLPIVPTAY
-258 PDPKDLLNETDAAN
+258 PLEYLVDTDAAN
-272 DYAYLTTPFGVCI
+272 EYAYLTTPYGVCI
-285 NNEFIDVW
+285 NNEAIDEW
-293 QDEGTIKATYIV
+293 QDEKTVNPKYIV
-305 STVAHELGHYVGLL
+305 ATVAHEIGHYIGLL
-319 HTFSENE
+319 HTFSEIE
-326 CEEDDGCDDTHIS
+326 CEEDDGCEDTPIS
-339 DYENYLAYIQK
+339 DYNNYIEYITD
-350 YQNDEIAK
+350 YIAK
-358 GRDPN
+358 QQAAGKK
-363 SFNIKELGT
+363 ITIEEVAK

>member
-8 IGFLTLLIGCGGDD
+8 IGFLALLIGCGGDD
-22 ATDVKV
+22 AG
-28 IVEQPSGGNSGN
+28 SGGNSGGV
-40 TDAHSVSYVWD
+40 TIIGGESLTFG

-56 QVIRLSASASWSV
+56 HEIQLSGSVSWSA
-69 KSDDHCKNWCY
+69 KSDDNCKNWCY
-80 PVKSS
+80 PFKAS
-85 GTSDKIVLWVS
+85 GNSDKIVLWVS
-96 PNITDKAR
+96 PNITNKAR

-117 EIFVS
+117 EISVS
-122 QPAFTGNLDTYDYH
+122 QPAFTGDLDTYDYH

-151 KQNPDKSH
+151 KQNPDKSQ

-175 MHIVFEMAKYNDEGE
+175 MHIVFEMAKYDDDGE
-190 ELEEPGIIRKKVDFK
+190 ELEEPGIIRKKVHFK

-231 FVFCFAQSSDKSTT
+231 FVFCFAQSSDESTT
-245 LGLTTLPILPTAY
+245 LGLTTLPIVPTAY
-258 PDPKDLLNETDAAN
+258 PLEHLVDTDAAN
-272 DYAYLTTPFGVCI
+272 EYAYLTTPYGVCI
-285 NNEFIDVW
+285 NNEAIDEW
-293 QDEGTIKATYIV
+293 QDEKTVNPIYIV
-305 STVAHELGHYVGLL
+305 ATVAHEIGHYIGLL
-319 HTFSENE
+319 HTFSEIE
-326 CEEDDGCDDTHIS
+326 CEEDDGCEDTPIS
-339 DYENYLAYIQK
+339 DYNNYIEYITD
-350 YQNDEIAK
+350 YIAK
-358 GRDPN
+358 QQAAGKK
-363 SFNIKELGT
+363 ITIEEVAK

>member
-8 IGFLTLLIGCGGDD
+8 IGFLVLLIGCGGDD
-22 ATDVKV
+22 AG
-28 IVEQPSGGNSGN
+28 SGGNSGGV
-40 TDAHSVSYVWD
+40 TIIGGESLTFG

-56 QVIRLSASASWSV
+56 HEIQLSGSVSWSA
-69 KSDDHCKNWCY
+69 KSDDNCKNWCY
-80 PVKSS
+80 PFKAS
-85 GTSDKIVLWVS
+85 GNSDKIVLWVS

-117 EIFVS
+117 EISVS
-122 QPAFTGNLDTYDYH
+122 QPAFTGDLDIYDYH

-151 KQNPDKSH
+151 KQNPDKSQ

-175 MHIVFEMAKYNDEGE
+175 MHIVFEMAKYDDEGE

-219 EDVQNLKKFINI
+219 EDVQNLKKYINI
-231 FVFCFAQSSDKSTT
+231 FVFRFAQASSDATT
-245 LGLTTLPILPTAY
+245 LGLTTLPIVPTAY
-258 PDPKDLLNETDAAN
+258 PLEHLVDTDAAN
-272 DYAYLTTPFGVCI
+272 EYAYLTTPYGVCI
-285 NNEFIDVW
+285 NNEAIDEW
-293 QDEGTIKATYIV
+293 QDEKTVNPIYIV
-305 STVAHELGHYVGLL
+305 ATVAHEIGHYIGLL
-319 HTFSENE
+319 HTFSEIE
-326 CEEDDGCDDTHIS
+326 CEEDDGCEDTPIS
-339 DYENYLAYIQK
+339 DYNNYIEYITD
-350 YQNDEIAK
+350 YIAK
-358 GRDPN
+358 QQAAGKK
-363 SFNIKELGT
+363 ITIEEVAK
-372 RTDCKTGEEFIAD
+372 RTDCITGKEFIAD
-385 NILDYAYTIGD
+385 NILDYVYTIGD

>member
-8 IGFLTLLIGCGGDD
+8 IGFLVLLIGCGGDD
-22 ATDVKV
+22 AG
-28 IVEQPSGGNSGN
+28 SGGNSGGV
-40 TDAHSVSYVWD
+40 TIIGGESLTFG

-56 QVIRLSASASWSV
+56 HEIQLSGSVSWSA
-69 KSDDHCKNWCY
+69 KSDDNCKNWCY
-80 PVKSS
+80 PFKAS
-85 GTSDKIVLWVS
+85 GNSDKIVLWVS

-117 EIFVS
+117 EISVS
-122 QPAFTGNLDTYDYH
+122 QPAFTGNLDIYDYH

-151 KQNPDKSH
+151 KQNPDKSQ

-165 AVNKLYAANN
+165 AVNKLYAADNMN

-190 ELEEPGIIRKKVDFK
+190 ELEEPGIIRKQVDFK

-219 EDVQNLKKFINI
+219 EDVQNLKKYINI
-231 FVFCFAQSSDKSTT
+231 FVFRFAQASSDATT
-245 LGLTTLPILPTAY
+245 LGLTTLPIVPTAY
-258 PDPKDLLNETDAAN
+258 PLEYLVDTDTANE
-272 DYAYLTTPFGVCI
+272 YAYLTTPFGVCI
-285 NNEFIDVW
+285 NNEAIDEW
-293 QDEGTIKATYIV
+293 QDEKTVNPKYIV
-305 STVAHELGHYVGLL
+305 ATVAHEIGHYIGLL
-319 HTFSENE
+319 HTFSEIE
-326 CEEDDGCDDTHIS
+326 CEEDDGCEDTPIS
-339 DYENYLAYIQK
+339 DYNNYIEYITD
-350 YQNDEIAK
+350 YIAK
-358 GRDPN
+358 QQAAGKK
-363 SFNIKELGT
+363 ITIEEVAK